1 MNISIVSINM
11 KLSIERHSVM
21 MFIFPTCVCLL
32 LTHWACLL
40 SLRNM
45 YKCLRHNS
53 ASSTALEYEPWL
65 ALEYAQHWKYC
76 NMNGSHWDTN
86 SSLEYVTFI
95 LNIQRMQLS
104 QKLETAC
111 TSWTCNVMQSL
122 HENHVL
128 HKQIF
133 SDDLLSQTQHT
144 DCASWKKTGPWL
156 ISSVALQA

>member
-53 ASSTALEYEPWL
+53 ALSTAFEYEPWL
-65 ALEYAQHWKYC
+65 ALEYALHRKYC
-76 NMNGSHWDTN
+76 NMNGSHWDTS
-86 SSLEYVTFI
+86 SSLEFVTFT
-95 LNIQRMQLS
+95 LNIQRMYQS

-111 TSWTCNVMQSL
+111 TSWTCNVWMSCRAW

-133 SDDLLSQTQHT
+133 SDDLLSQTQCT
-144 DCASWKKTGPWL
+144 DCSSLKK
-156 ISSVALQA
+156 

>member
-53 ASSTALEYEPWL
+53 ALSTAFEYEPWL
-65 ALEYAQHWKYC
+65 ALEYALHRKYC
-76 NMNGSHWDTN
+76 NMNGSHWDTS
-86 SSLEYVTFI
+86 SSLEFVTFT
-95 LNIQRMQLS
+95 LNIQRMYQS
-104 QKLETAC
+104 QKLETALYIL
-111 TSWTCNVMQSL
+111 NMQCHAELDMKIMYSISRFSL
-122 HENHVL
+122 MICWARHN
-128 HKQIF
+128 
-133 SDDLLSQTQHT
+133 
-144 DCASWKKTGPWL
+144 AL
-156 ISSVALQA
+156 IALP